1 MTEREMEDLL
11 WEHPEKFLNEPLKQ
25 FQRQPASSV
34 GRADLIF
41 LDRIGRLLVIELKRG
56 TLERGAVSQLVDYYG
71 MLKSRFPDKSVELM
85 IIANRIPPEDERLAD
100 NTHITPLKYQGK
112 SFVMWVRKADKNCG

>member
-41 LDRIGRLLVIELKRG
+41 LDRIGRFWGAAMKEL
-56 TLERGAVSQLVDYYG
+56 QLVS
-71 MLKSRFPDKSVELM
+71 SRD
-85 IIANRIPPEDERLAD
+85 
-100 NTHITPLKYQGK
+100 
-112 SFVMWVRKADKNCG
+112 